1 MNANRRLRA
10 APELSTLRVLRST
23 LEAVAD
29 LVDAVHPRLMR
40 AGPIGA
46 GDEVAGRLALAL
58 SVCASAAE
66 EYREQIERALQEE
79 EADLF

>member
-1 MNANRRLRA
+1 MNANRLLRA

-29 LVDAVHPRLMR
+29 LVDAVHPRLMQ

-46 GDEVAGRLALAL
+46 GDLAAGRLALAL
-58 SVCASAAE
+58 GVCAAAVE
-66 EYREQIERALQEE
+66 EYREQVEKELQAE
-79 EADLF
+79 EADIF